1 MPFKKGDPNINTGGR
16 KKGSKNKTTNEMKDI
31 LNHALFGDAQS
42 IADDLAKLEPKDRLM
57 LKAKFAP
64 FVLPT
69 LKAVDMNVD
78 MDVKSGGVPFSINY
92 DEDLSTEEGTDKK
105 EDKEEDNG

>member
-1 MPFKKGDPNINTGGR
+1 MPFKPGDKNINRGGR

-69 LKAVDMNVD
+69 LKAVDMNID
-78 MDVKSGGVPFSINY
+78 ADIKSGGIPFNIDY
-92 DEDLSTEEGTDKK
+92 GVEEGEK
-105 EDKEEDNG
+105 ENKEENKEEE